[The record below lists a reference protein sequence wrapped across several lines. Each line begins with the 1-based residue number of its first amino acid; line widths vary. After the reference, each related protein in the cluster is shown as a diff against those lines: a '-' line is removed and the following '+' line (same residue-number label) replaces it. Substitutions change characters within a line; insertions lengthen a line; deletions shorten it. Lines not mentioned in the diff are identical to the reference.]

1 MKILRSRSFVAELGI
16 VLVTMIWGSSFVV
29 VKNATDTVP
38 TATMIAIRFGIA
50 AISLC
55 LIFFQRLK
63 KLTKSYIK
71 FGLLI
76 GLENFLAFELQTV
89 GVKYTTAGN
98 NAFLTAVYCVIVPF
112 LYWAIK
118 KQKPRAFHLIAAGLC
133 ITGVGLLSI
142 QNDFTMNFGD
152 LLSVSC
158 GLFFALQIVTISIL
172 TEKNDPILLCIT
184 QSAATALFALP
195 VAFFT
200 EDIPSFLPT
209 SSVLSL
215 LYLALIGTMLTI
227 VLQTVCQK
235 YISPSKASLIM
246 TLESVFG
253 TICGIIFLHESLTLR
268 SFAGFVLIFMAILL
282 SERGDLIFSSKKHKA
297 KLLKSK

>member
-1 MKILRSRSFVAELGI
+1 MKIIRNRSIAAELGI

-38 TATMIAIRFGIA
+38 VATMIAVRFGVA
-50 AISLC
+50 AIFLSF
-55 LIFFQRLK
+55 IFFKRLK
-63 KLTKSYIK
+63 KLTRSDIK
-71 FGLLI
+71 CGLLI
-76 GLENFLAFELQTV
+76 GLENFLAFQLQTV

-118 KQKPRAFHLIAAGLC
+118 KQKPRFFHLIAAGLC
-133 ITGVGLLSI
+133 MTGVGLLSI

-195 VAFFT
+195 VALLT
-200 EDIPSFLPT
+200 ETIPSSLPT
-209 SSVLSL
+209 SSVLFL
-215 LYLALIGTMLTI
+215 LYLALIGTMLTT
-227 VLQTVCQK
+227 VLQNVSQK

-253 TICGIIFLHESLTLR
+253 TVCGIIFLHESFTPR
-268 SFAGFVLIFMAILL
+268 SFGGFALIFMAILL
-282 SERGDLIFSSKKHKA
+282 SERGDLIFPSKSSKRIKQ
-297 KLLKSK
+297 SS

>member
-1 MKILRSRSFVAELGI
+1 MKILRSRSIAAELGI

-38 TATMIAIRFGIA
+38 PATMIAVRFGIA
-50 AISLC
+50 AILLSFL
-55 LIFFQRLK
+55 FFKRLK
-63 KLTKSYIK
+63 KLSKSYMK

-89 GVKYTTAGN
+89 GVQYTTAGN

-118 KQKPRAFHLIAAGLC
+118 KQKPRFFHLIAAGLC
-133 ITGVGLLSI
+133 MTGVGMLSI
-142 QNDFTMNFGD
+142 QNNFTMNFGD

-195 VAFFT
+195 VALLT
-200 EDIPSFLPT
+200 ENIPSTLPT

-215 LYLALIGTMLTI
+215 LYLTLISTMLTT

-253 TICGIIFLHESLTLR
+253 IVCGIIFLHESLTLR
-268 SFAGFVLIFMAILL
+268 SFGGFALIFAAILL
-282 SERGDLIFSSKKHKA
+282 SERGDLIFSSKNRKQIQQH
-297 KLLKSK
+297 S